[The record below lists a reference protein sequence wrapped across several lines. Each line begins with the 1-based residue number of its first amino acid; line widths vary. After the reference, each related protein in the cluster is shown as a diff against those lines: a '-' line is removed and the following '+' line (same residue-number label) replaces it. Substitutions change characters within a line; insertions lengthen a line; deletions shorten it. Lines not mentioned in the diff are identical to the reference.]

1 MTTKEAQDLL
11 DRTNAAWHRRC
22 IICGRGGQCG
32 LDLRFEATSDGGV
45 EASFE
50 CPQRYQGY
58 DGVLHGGVTSSLLDS
73 AMTNC
78 LFARGIVAVT
88 AELTVRFRHPVQV
101 GIPLVVQAEIVRR
114 QQPLFVLEAR
124 IVQDGQLKARAV
136 GKFMERAPAR

>member
-11 DRTNAAWHRRC
+11 DRTNAAWHPRC
-22 IICGRGGQCG
+22 IICGRDGPCG
-32 LDLRFEATSDGGV
+32 LGLRFEATSDGGV

-50 CPQRYQGY
+50 CPRRYQGY
-58 DGVLHGGVTSSLLDS
+58 DGILHGGVTSSLLDS

-101 GIPLVVQAEIVRR
+101 GLPLVVRAEVVRR
-114 QQPLFVLEAR
+114 QPPLFVLEAR
-124 IVQDGQLKARAV
+124 ILQDGQLKARAV
-136 GKFMERAPAR
+136 GKFMERAPAM